1 MMYDATTPSPRR
13 KFIGQIAAAAASI
26 AAISS
31 FPPLAARAEAIA
43 SSDDSLTDGDAWMKG
58 LKGKHRQIFH
68 AVKAEVAPML
78 MAKNYIDAYQES
90 FHAKQGEVNAV
101 IGFHGTALVFGF
113 QDAIWDK
120 YALGKSSE
128 VTDPVTKAPAIRNI
142 FATGGELA
150 IDTLQKRG
158 VVFLMCNTA
167 LRIRTRMMSQSLGV
181 PYDTLYA
188 ELSGSRI
195 PGVILVPA
203 LVVAL
208 NRAQER
214 GFTYVRAS

>member
-1 MMYDATTPSPRR
+1 MYGTTAPSPRR
-13 KFIGQIAAAAASI
+13 KFIGQFAAAAASI
-26 AAISS
+26 AAISAFS
-31 FPPLAARAEAIA
+31 PLSARAGAIR
-43 SSDDSLTDGDAWMKG
+43 SDDSIADGDAWMKP

-68 AVKAEVAPML
+68 AVKAESTPML
-78 MAKNYIDAYQES
+78 MAKNYLDAYQES
-90 FHAKQGEVNAV
+90 FHAREGEVNAV
-101 IGFHGTALVFGF
+101 IGFHGAALVFGF

-120 YALGKSSE
+120 YGMGKSSE
-128 VTDPVTKAPAIRNI
+128 VNDPSTKAPATRNV
-142 FATGGELA
+142 FATGGDLA

-167 LRIRTRMMSQSLGV
+167 LRLRTRAMSQSLGV

-188 ELSGSRI
+188 ELAGSRI